1 MLSSRSDFAAKICQH
16 MTLST
21 ARRSHGLTL
30 PHKHRSS
37 AGTAAARNATINH
50 STAPAARSPR
60 GVLAKILRRTHSS
73 ALIVFPIST
82 TGCGRAV
89 RIAQNAVDAKA
100 DEKRQNE
107 ANHGFSSDCIVK
119 IYTGFCPVI
128 R

>member
-37 AGTAAARNATINH
+37 AGTAVARNAAINH
-50 STAPAARSPR
+50 STAPTARSPR
-60 GVLAKILRRTHSS
+60 GVLGNILRSTRSN

-82 TGCGRAV
+82 TGCGRLCGSP
-89 RIAQNAVDAKA
+89 RTQSMPKPMRSG
-100 DEKRQNE
+100 KMRQIMVSPPT
-107 ANHGFSSDCIVK
+107 AS
-119 IYTGFCPVI
+119 
-128 R
+128 

>member
-37 AGTAAARNATINH
+37 AGTAAARNETIPH
-50 STAPAARSPR
+50 STAPAARTARRFGENSPQD
-60 GVLAKILRRTHSS
+60 
-73 ALIVFPIST
+73 ALQRADRLPDQHD
-82 TGCGRAV
+82 RMRQAV
-89 RIAQNAVDAKA
+89 RIAQNAVYAKA